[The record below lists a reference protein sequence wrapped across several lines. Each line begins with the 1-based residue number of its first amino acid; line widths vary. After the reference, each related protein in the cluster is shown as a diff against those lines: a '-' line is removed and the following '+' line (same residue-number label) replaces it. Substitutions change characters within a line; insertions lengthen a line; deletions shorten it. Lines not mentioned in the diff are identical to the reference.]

1 MNFKVIFT
9 YNSQRKIHWKR
20 HLLQSSVE
28 SPILAPL
35 PVKTRWNSWFSFL
48 CWIKP
53 LYSHIITFIM
63 AEYSINHDSKA
74 IQNLY
79 TFSQNKKQVLY
90 IRILIYFIE
99 YNCNW

>member
-1 MNFKVIFT
+1 
-9 YNSQRKIHWKR
+9 
-20 HLLQSSVE
+20 
-28 SPILAPL
+28 
-35 PVKTRWNSWFSFL
+35 
-48 CWIKP
+48 
-53 LYSHIITFIM
+53 M

-74 IQNLY
+74 IQDLY